1 MAMLNKFRIQ
11 FEIRP
16 SYDDFWPLLLGIP
29 PAGHQHRCI
38 GACWWGGHPP
48 PAVHLPVRFN
58 FPLPQA
64 QRLQAPDVS
73 VSSGKHHCVPE
84 TALTHKT
91 TDECP
96 LTWTLTPCVLI
107 LKKNHFLVDGF
118 NSSEDISQ
126 LGWLF
131 PIYAKKFQT
140 TNQVQIT
147 GWFWAPQN
155 NQRINDLGI
164 SALTTH

>member
-1 MAMLNKFRIQ
+1 MRQHSFSSRTSLSRMALWGHLFGNEVSGTMPTACAACSSSPASSILMNVRVVSSDP
-11 FEIRP
+11 R
-16 SYDDFWPLLLGIP
+16 SHRGLLV
-29 PAGHQHRCI
+29 
-38 GACWWGGHPP
+38 GGSPP
-48 PAVHLPVRFN
+48 PPSVHLPVRFN
-58 FPLPQA
+58 FPLPQT

-107 LKKNHFLVDGF
+107 LKKSHFLVDGF

-131 PIYAKKFQT
+131 PIYAKKSSKPPT
-140 TNQVQIT
+140 
-147 GWFWAPQN
+147 
-155 NQRINDLGI
+155 R
-164 SALTTH
+164 SK

>member
-1 MAMLNKFRIQ
+1 M
-11 FEIRP
+11 
-16 SYDDFWPLLLGIP
+16 
-29 PAGHQHRCI
+29 
-38 GACWWGGHPP
+38 GGSPP
-48 PAVHLPVRFN
+48 PSVHLPVRFN
-58 FPLPQA
+58 FPLPQT

-107 LKKNHFLVDGF
+107 LKKSHFLVDGF

-126 LGWLF
+126 LG
-131 PIYAKKFQT
+131 
-140 TNQVQIT
+140 
-147 GWFWAPQN
+147 
-155 NQRINDLGI
+155 
-164 SALTTH
+164 